1 MYWKSGNSLRL
12 IGTLFVLILGILAA
26 RGVAQISIGSET
38 KLSMNGELG
47 AGYAGDFGN
56 QDLQSG
62 HGIFF
67 TGLANANGYY
77 YNPKFLNFSV
87 QPFYNRSQ
95 NNSAV
100 QSVFNESG
108 VEATVNLFSG
118 SHLPGSVG
126 YSAGWTEGSQTQFA
140 GQPGLSSNGNSQNFN
155 VTWSALFPKWPTLT
169 ATFSDGSSVDNIVG
183 ETSPTTVSTRYLNV
197 FSTYELYGFQINGY
211 FNRQNVDSS
220 FPAFLTGSALESNS
234 SGTNYGFTA
243 FHTIPLS
250 GNVGFGFSR
259 FNYDSNDNFGLS
271 SNGTSDT
278 ATATI
283 SLSPTNRLGVSASF
297 RYYDNLVG
305 ELQQNGT
312 LPAGSVPITSFNT
325 GVSGITFNTFA
336 SYNLGKGFSL
346 VGYANRQSQTYAGT
360 QYDSNQWG
368 ATLTYNYS
376 RPLFG
381 LLYFSFGTVNT
392 AGNGNQGYLGFV
404 GNLGLKKN
412 INGWDVNAEISYAQN
427 VQSSIA
433 LFTTSNYNY
442 GGNVRKRLFD
452 DTYFAA
458 SYTGV
463 QTGLTQLQGYNTRS
477 DTAIAT
483 LHRKWIGLSASY
495 SHSNGTSILASN
507 GSLVPTPLPPGV
519 ADTVVYAGSA
529 YGGGLDLNPIRRM
542 VINLNWIRVNNNTQ
556 SNFIVTNPIFISE
569 NNSDR
574 IYGQL
579 QYNVRKL
586 IFRAVYWRTNQLI
599 SSSSLGNTI
608 VNSYSFSISR
618 WFNFF

>member
-1 MYWKSGNSLRL
+1 MYSKSWNPLQRTSILFLL
-12 IGTLFVLILGILAA
+12 IVGVFAA
-26 RGVAQISIGSET
+26 RGAAQVSIGSET

-47 AGYAGDFGN
+47 AGYAGTFGN
-56 QDLQSG
+56 QEMQSG

-67 TGLANANGYY
+67 TGLANATGYY

-95 NNSAV
+95 TNSAV
-100 QSVFNESG
+100 QSVFSESG
-108 VEATVNLFSG
+108 VEATVNLFTG

-126 YSAGWTEGSQTQFA
+126 YSAGWAQNSQTQFA

-155 VTWSALFPKWPTLT
+155 VTWSAIFPKWPTLT
-169 ATFSDGSSVDNIVG
+169 ATFSDGSTVDNIIG
-183 ETSPTTVSTRYLNV
+183 ETSPTTVSNRYLNIY
-197 FSTYELYGFQINGY
+197 STYALYGFQINGY
-211 FNRQNVDSS
+211 FNRQNTDSS

-234 SGTNYGFTA
+234 KGTNYGFTA
-243 FHTIPLS
+243 FHTLPLS
-250 GNVGFGFSR
+250 GNVGFGLSR
-259 FNYDSNDNFGLS
+259 FTYDSSDNFELS
-271 SNGTSDT
+271 NSGTSDT

-283 SLSPTNRLGVSASF
+283 SLSPTRRLGVSASF

-312 LPAGSVPITSFNT
+312 LPPGSVPITSFNT
-325 GVSGITFNTFA
+325 GVSGVTFNTFA

-346 VGYANRQSQTYAGT
+346 VGYANRQSQTYSGT

-381 LLYFSFGTVNT
+381 LLYFSFGTVDT

-404 GNLGLKKN
+404 GDVGLKKQ
-412 INGWDVNAEISYAQN
+412 INGWDINADVSYAQN
-427 VQSSIA
+427 VQSSIS
-433 LFTTSNYNY
+433 LFTTSNYKY
-442 GGNVRKRLFD
+442 GASVRKRFFEEM
-452 DTYFAA
+452 YFSAA
-458 SYTGV
+458 YTGV
-463 QTGLTQLQGYNTRS
+463 QTGLTQLAGYHTRS

-483 LHRKWIGLSASY
+483 MHRKWLGISASY
-495 SHSNGTSILASN
+495 SRTDGTSILASN
-507 GSLVPTPLPPGV
+507 GSLVPTPLPAGV
-519 ADTVVYAGSA
+519 PDTVVYAGTA
-529 YGGGLDLNPIRRM
+529 YGAGLDVAPVRRM
-542 VINLNWIRVNNNTQ
+542 VINVNWIRLNNNTQ
-556 SNFIVTNPIFISE
+556 SNFNVNNPLFFSE
-569 NNSDR
+569 NNSNR
-574 IYGQL
+574 VYAQL

-586 IFRAVYWRTNQLI
+586 IVRAVYWRTNQLI